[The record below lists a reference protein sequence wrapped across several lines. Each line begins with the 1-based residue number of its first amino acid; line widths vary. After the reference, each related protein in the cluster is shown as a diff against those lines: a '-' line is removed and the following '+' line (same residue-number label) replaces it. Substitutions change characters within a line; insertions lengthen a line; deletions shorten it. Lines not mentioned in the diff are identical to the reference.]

1 MHRYKIETMNPLV
14 HFLRFFTIWF
24 GLTQSRPQEERKNAM
39 ILALILFATAAFVA
53 VSIVMIVIFTR

>member
-1 MHRYKIETMNPLV
+1 MNPLV